1 MPRWLSE
8 GISVYEEVQQ
18 NPSWGQQMSADYW
31 SRIMSGRV
39 QPISEM
45 SAAFLKAGSGD
56 DLQFAYF
63 QSYLVIR
70 FLAETYGFPAIR
82 ATLEG
87 LRNGELI
94 NDTLAANIAPL
105 EELDDGFAKFAVQAA
120 HEAGGS
126 YDLSRPKNDFGL
138 NIAVLDASNIHKQL
152 SAIDED
158 LANERWE
165 EARTKLNPMVSSGLY
180 LPREEN
186 IHSRLARACRETG
199 DTTAEQYALETVVA
213 HESGSLNAV
222 SRLLEIAREKEDW
235 EAVDNWAD
243 HWLAINPVA
252 ETPWRAL
259 LTAGENTGNAD
270 RATKAGA
277 TLLLLDPPD
286 RAAVHYRIARQYQ
299 VTEQTGE
306 ARRNVLL
313 ALEEAPR
320 YRKAHAL
327 LAELSNSHEKPIEIE
342 DQNR

>member
-1 MPRWLSE
+1 
-8 GISVYEEVQQ
+8 
-18 NPSWGQQMSADYW
+18 
-31 SRIMSGRV
+31 
-39 QPISEM
+39 
-45 SAAFLKAGSGD
+45 
-56 DLQFAYF
+56 
-63 QSYLVIR
+63 
-70 FLAETYGFPAIR
+70 
-82 ATLEG
+82 
-87 LRNGELI
+87 
-94 NDTLAANIAPL
+94 
-105 EELDDGFAKFAVQAA
+105 
-120 HEAGGS
+120 
-126 YDLSRPKNDFGL
+126 
-138 NIAVLDASNIHKQL
+138 VLDASNIHKHL

-158 LANERWE
+158 LENERWE